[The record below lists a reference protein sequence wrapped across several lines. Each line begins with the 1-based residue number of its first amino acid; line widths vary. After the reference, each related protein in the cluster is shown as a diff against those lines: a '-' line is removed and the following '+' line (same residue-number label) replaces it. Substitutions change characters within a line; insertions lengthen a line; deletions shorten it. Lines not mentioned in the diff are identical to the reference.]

1 MIEKKVKS
9 GVSIIG
15 GADGPTSI
23 FIAGRTQKSPLKVK
37 MQNAICKHKRKR
49 AEKKIVAGAHT
60 LNELVQYA
68 MNKYDLIEINVA
80 ERKYIVQRINLKE
93 KLILQHKPE
102 VLGEMK
108 DIPKP
113 DISNEES
120 VRQYL
125 DKIKARS
132 EMITEMIA
140 EMPDDIIPMNFH
152 LYEIRIG
159 DDVLEME
166 IDYIWNIFGI
176 SYSGNRKAMKQFEKI
191 SRDLYLYYG
200 VSEDDIKKRT
210 ERYSSLVAA
219 LSS

>member
-1 MIEKKVKS
+1 MIEKSKS
-9 GVSIIG
+9 EVSIIG

-23 FIAGRTQKSPLKVK
+23 FIAGKTQKRSLKVK
-37 MQNAICKHKRKR
+37 MQNAIYKHKLKR

-68 MNKYDLIEINVA
+68 TNKYDVVEINVA

-93 KLILQHKPE
+93 SLILQHKQE

-108 DIPKP
+108 DIPTP

-132 EMITEMIA
+132 EMIA
-140 EMPDDIIPMNFH
+140 EMPDDIIPMDFH

-176 SYSGNRKAMKQFEKI
+176 SYSGDRKAMKQFEKI
-191 SRDLYLYYG
+191 SKDLYIYYG

>member
-1 MIEKKVKS
+1 MIEKSKS

-23 FIAGRTQKSPLKVK
+23 FIAGKTQKKSLKVK
-37 MQNAICKHKRKR
+37 IRNAIYKYKRKR

-93 KLILQHKPE
+93 SLILQHKPE

-108 DIPKP
+108 DIPTP

-132 EMITEMIA
+132 EMIA

-176 SYSGNRKAMKQFEKI
+176 SYSGDRKVIKQFEKI
-191 SRDLYLYYG
+191 SKDLYIYYG
-200 VSEDDIKKRT
+200 VSEDDIKKKT
-210 ERYSSLVAA
+210 KRYLSLIAE

>member
-1 MIEKKVKS
+1 MIEKSKS

-23 FIAGRTQKSPLKVK
+23 FIAGRTQKRPLKVK
-37 MQNAICKHKRKR
+37 IRNAIYKYKRKR

-60 LNELVQYA
+60 LNELVRYA

-93 KLILQHKPE
+93 SLILQHKQE

-108 DIPKP
+108 DIPTP

-125 DKIKARS
+125 DKIKA
-132 EMITEMIA
+132 
-140 EMPDDIIPMNFH
+140 
-152 LYEIRIG
+152 
-159 DDVLEME
+159 
-166 IDYIWNIFGI
+166 
-176 SYSGNRKAMKQFEKI
+176 
-191 SRDLYLYYG
+191 
-200 VSEDDIKKRT
+200 
-210 ERYSSLVAA
+210 
-219 LSS
+219 

>member
-1 MIEKKVKS
+1 MIEKSKS
-9 GVSIIG
+9 EVSIIG

-23 FIAGRTQKSPLKVK
+23 FIAGKTQKRSLKVK
-37 MQNAICKHKRKR
+37 MQNAIYKHKLKR

-68 MNKYDLIEINVA
+68 TNKYDVVEINVA

-93 KLILQHKPE
+93 SLILQHKQE

-108 DIPKP
+108 DIPTP

-132 EMITEMIA
+132 EMIA

-176 SYSGNRKAMKQFEKI
+176 SYSGDRKAMKQFEKI
-191 SRDLYLYYG
+191 SRDLYIYYG

>member
-1 MIEKKVKS
+1 MIEKSKS
-9 GVSIIG
+9 EVSIIG
-15 GADGPTSI
+15 GADGPTSF
-23 FIAGRTQKSPLKVK
+23 FIAGRTQKRSLKVK
-37 MQNAICKHKRKR
+37 MRNAICKHKRKR

-80 ERKYIVQRINLKE
+80 ERKYIEQRINLKE
-93 KLILQHKPE
+93 SLILQHKPE

-108 DIPKP
+108 DISTP

-132 EMITEMIA
+132 EMIAKMIA

-159 DDVLEME
+159 DDVLEIE

-200 VSEDDIKKRT
+200 VSEDDIKKKT
-210 ERYSSLVAA
+210 KRYLSLIAE